1 MSIRNMRVILVA
13 ALVAALLG
21 GGVATARSLVKGKD
35 IASNAITS
43 SKVKNSSLTGSDI
56 KNSSLTGADVK
67 NGSLGIAEL
76 SRATQNLI
84 RSGGTSSTSGK
95 PGTNG
100 TNGATGPRGATGATG
115 ATGPAGAAGASFDP
129 KKVTSQT
136 AQLFGFTP
144 WYDTDSDASTV
155 DFTDGG
161 IVLSAP
167 SGRVGVNLPIAQGT
181 SLSTLKSITYSE
193 TGNAV
198 LALEI
203 YYRGGIGEYGDGTG
217 NTGKY
222 RGDYTTVRFEPTTDG
237 AQSNVLAP
245 STRVVTSGAIGPN
258 GVAGSLTAGQET
270 TWGAVINAIQLNGR
284 NAGATTAEQKKQNL
298 DAAAILNVDIRTP
311 GAASATNTTAKVSAV
326 AIQLRNAAKAVEYSF
341 GS

>member
-1 MSIRNMRVILVA
+1 MTIRNMRVILVA

-21 GGVATARSLVKGKD
+21 GGVATARTLIKGKD
-35 IASNAITS
+35 IASNAISS

-56 KNSSLTGADVK
+56 KNSSLTGSDVK
-67 NGSLGIAEL
+67 NGSLGIGEL

-100 TNGATGPRGATGATG
+100 APGPRGATGATG
-115 ATGPAGAAGASFDP
+115 AQGPAGPAGASFDP
-129 KKVTSQT
+129 KKVTAQT
-136 AQLFGFTP
+136 SQLFGFTP

-155 DFTDGG
+155 DFTDGA
-161 IVLSAP
+161 IVLTAP
-167 SGRVGVNLPIAQGT
+167 SGRVGVNLPVPQGT
-181 SLSTLKSITYSE
+181 SLSTLKSITYSQ

-222 RGDYTTVRFEPTTDG
+222 RGDYTTVRFEPTADG
-237 AQSNVLAP
+237 AQPNVLAAG
-245 STRVVTSGAIGPN
+245 TRVVTSGAIGPN
-258 GVAGSLTAGQET
+258 GAAGSLTAGQVT
-270 TWGAVINAIQLNGR
+270 TWGDVINAIQLNGR

-298 DAAAILNVDIRTP
+298 DAAAILNVDVRTP
-311 GAASATNTTAKVSAV
+311 GTASATNTTAKVSAV